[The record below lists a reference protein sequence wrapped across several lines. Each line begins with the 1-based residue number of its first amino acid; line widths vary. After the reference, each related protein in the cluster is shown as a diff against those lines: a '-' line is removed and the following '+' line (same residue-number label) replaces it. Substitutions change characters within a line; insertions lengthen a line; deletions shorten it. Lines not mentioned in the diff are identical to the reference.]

1 MKRFLI
7 FLIAALAVSCGGDVK
22 LENVYNIALPEDI
35 CALGEDI
42 KVDYE
47 IIKLYEEDDNALVAD
62 IEEIIPYKDRL
73 YILTSMMSG
82 SNLFIFKDTG
92 EFIKKFPKGRGPGEF
107 MGVMD
112 ILVDEQTGIVEVL
125 SGVSV
130 YCYDF
135 EGNFLEKRDLP
146 KANILAFEKIGE
158 DYLLYTPRLSEQNKH
173 YYRLYN
179 CATKTE
185 ERLLEG
191 FDLPVV
197 DIKPNIF
204 KDVTGRVCFKGM
216 YGDTIYTLDENRQCV
231 AVTTLAP
238 FLNEMPAGNFKRL
251 SDLAKSLGNEY
262 ALFSGVNNFG
272 SRLWG
277 MSVSGEKNYDII
289 YDSQTQTTYK
299 NLFNSMRGINCAGC
313 YDGWWYYTVYPDLVA
328 NIKDNCPNDKRV
340 DAIIEEL
347 EQIANNNPD
356 DGNPLIIKVKYR
368 I

>member
-1 MKRFLI
+1 MKRLLI

-35 CALGEDI
+35 CALGEDV

-47 IIKLYEEDDNALVAD
+47 IVKLSEQDDNALVAD

-73 YILTSMMSG
+73 YIRTSMMSG
-82 SNLFIFKDTG
+82 SSLFIFKNSG
-92 EFIKKFPKGRGPGEF
+92 EFIKKFSQGRGHGEF
-107 MGVMD
+107 TGAKD

-125 SGVSV
+125 SGVYV
-130 YCYDF
+130 YCYDAD
-135 EGNFLEKRDLP
+135 GRFLEKRNLP
-146 KANILAFEKIGE
+146 KANILAFEKVGE

-173 YYRLYN
+173 YYQLYN
-179 CATKTE
+179 CTTKTE

-204 KDVTGRVCFKGM
+204 KDITGRVCFKGM

-238 FLNEMPAGNFKRL
+238 FLNEMPFGNFKRV
-251 SDLAKSLGNEY
+251 SDLAKTLGDEY
-262 ALFSGVNNFG
+262 ALFSGVTNFG

-289 YDSQTQTTYK
+289 YDSKTQTTYK
-299 NLFNSMRGINCAGC
+299 NLFNSMRGINCVGC
-313 YDGWWYYTVYPDLVA
+313 YDGWWYYTVYPYMVSEMKENSSADE
-328 NIKDNCPNDKRV
+328 RV
-340 DAIIEEL
+340 SAIIKAL
-347 EQIANNNPD
+347 EPLVGGNPD
-356 DGNPLIIKVKYR
+356 EENPLIIKVKYR